1 MKYVIKVW
9 LFTILISPL
18 LIALI
23 FGVINNNSSFD
34 SVLSSYD
41 LLFVMIVVG
50 LLSSIPSMVYFYLI
64 SKYLINK
71 YSNYRRKIILTI
83 YSFLSV
89 WITFYIIDN
98 GSIIKWSKSNIWVL
112 SYSLTMVI
120 AVWIFKN
127 RCEEITE

>member
-64 SKYLINK
+64 SKYLIKK
-71 YSNYRRKIILTI
+71 YSNYRRKIILTF

-89 WITFYIIDN
+89 WVTFYIIDN

-112 SYSLTMVI
+112 TYSLTMII

-127 RCEEITE
+127 KCEEITE